1 MKNFIPLT
9 GYKRILAIAASILLI
24 SAIVL
29 STIFFIIPALQYS
42 RAQKLIDKGEYKKA
56 YNTLIGIID
65 YKDSR
70 EKLKNFDIKY
80 EKMTRTEIGVDGEE
94 KVSTYEYSYDK
105 YGNLLTENCYNADD
119 SLSYSKKREYEYD
132 KNGNVILD
140 KAYEDGALAYFNKF
154 EYDSEGRKILSEDYF
169 TNGNISSRSKYD
181 EHGSQILYENFY
193 EDGRLSSRH
202 TYKYTYD
209 KIGNVTL
216 KESFDANGSQAGSVK
231 NEYNRN
237 GKLKSSQRCLADGS
251 VYSSSESKFDENGNE
266 VLCEYFGQN
275 GQLMH
280 YVEYKYYDDGSCK
293 EEKRFDSAHNVTYE
307 TTYDEHGNK
316 TLEKSY
322 DENGD
327 INAHMSYAYDAY
339 GNLIAYKEHDK
350 SGKVKYKAKYK
361 HNKYGLDTS
370 WICFDGNGKQTYERK
385 NEYENILFFYNE
397 K

>member
-42 RAQKLIDKGEYKKA
+42 RAQKLIDKGEYEKA

-80 EKMTRTEIGVDGEE
+80 EKKTQTEIGENGKE
-94 KVSTYEYSYDK
+94 KVLTYEYSYDK
-105 YGNLLTENCYNADD
+105 YGNLLTENCYNADG
-119 SLSYSKKREYEYD
+119 SLSYSIEKEYEYD

-140 KAYEDGALAYFNKF
+140 KTYEDGALVYFNKF
-154 EYDSEGRKILSEDYF
+154 EYDSEGRKILAEDYF

-193 EDGRLSSRH
+193 KDGRLSSRY
-202 TYKYTYD
+202 TYNYTYD
-209 KIGNVTL
+209 KDGNITF
-216 KESFDANGSQAGSVK
+216 KESFDANGALVGTVK

-237 GKLKSSQRCLADGS
+237 GKLKSSQSCLADGS

-293 EEKRFDSAHNVTYE
+293 EAKRFDSAHNVAYE
-307 TTYDEHGNK
+307 MAYDEHGNT

-327 INAHMSYAYDAY
+327 ISAHMSYTYDAY
-339 GNLIAYKEHDK
+339 GNLIESKSYDK
-350 SGKVKYKAKYK
+350 DAKVIKKIKIKY
-361 HNKYGLDTS
+361 NKYSLETN
-370 WICFDGNGKQTYERK
+370 WTVFDENGKQTTEKQY
-385 NEYENILFFYNE
+385 EYENVLFFYSE